1 MTLDQERNLVTSLVE
16 GLSPEGK
23 DFARALLG
31 KKKKDEPENERY
43 NQTKRKLIERFF

>member
-1 MTLDQERNLVTSLVE
+1 MTRDQERNIITSLVE

-31 KKKKDEPENERY
+31 KKKKIKPENERY
-43 NQTKRKLIERFF
+43 NRTKRKLIKRFF